1 MALVLNTNISSMN
14 AQRNLAET
22 QSKQATTFER
32 LSTGLRI
39 NSAKDDAA
47 GLYLAEGQT
56 KDIKGLNMA
65 TRNANDG
72 ISMAQT
78 AEGALDQVGQNLQ
91 RINELAIQ
99 SANGS
104 YNDAAR
110 EGLQKEVDQLTQEI
124 NRIVETTEFNGTKLL
139 SRDATSTTLQIGF
152 QSNEGSRIATGLEGG
167 LAAQGTGSF
176 SFAGSNETFATE
188 DMAQTVGQVQL
199 AQKLFHED
207 AGAGLDTA
215 LDAVNLY
222 PGATTITNMADDA
235 ANGGTDTSRALSEAI
250 RGLGNGESATVDGMT
265 VTRQASGSTD
275 DIGTQLKIEFDG
287 NETTVDSVWDA
298 TDGAI
303 DNAVNITATN
313 LEDLF
318 GNGDQT
324 AGDISANAPLAMEY
338 LGTAGALVDPPF
350 VAGTVD
356 DLKAYEDG
364 ALETL
369 KAGESVTVDGF
380 TFKRAEQ
387 AAGDDGRLQ
396 ITSEYS
402 DGMVNI
408 DDVFDADGD
417 QLGTDGGTQ
426 IIAATDYDALLG
438 DVAQEVGSMS
448 SMLNGDLEGTKVVD
462 ISTQEAAQSAIDF
475 TRSAIDQISEVR
487 ATFGAVMNR
496 FDAVISGNQ
505 QYSENLNA
513 ARSRIQDAD
522 FAQET
527 ANLAKQQTL
536 QQAGIAALGQANAS
550 SQAVLGLL

>member
-1 MALVLNTNISSMN
+1 MN

-110 EGLQKEVDQLTQEI
+110 GGLQKEVDQLTQEI

-287 NETTVDSVWDA
+287 NETTVDSVWDD

-338 LGTAGALVDPPF
+338 LGTAGGLVDPPF

-522 FAQET
+522 FAQVT

>member
-1 MALVLNTNISSMN
+1 MN

-152 QSNEGSRIATGLEGG
+152 KSNEGSRIATGLEGG

-215 LDAVNLY
+215 LDGVNLY

-287 NETTVDSVWDA
+287 NETTVDSVWNA

-417 QLGTDGGTQ
+417 QLGTAGGTQ
-426 IIAATDYDALLG
+426 AIAATDYDALLG